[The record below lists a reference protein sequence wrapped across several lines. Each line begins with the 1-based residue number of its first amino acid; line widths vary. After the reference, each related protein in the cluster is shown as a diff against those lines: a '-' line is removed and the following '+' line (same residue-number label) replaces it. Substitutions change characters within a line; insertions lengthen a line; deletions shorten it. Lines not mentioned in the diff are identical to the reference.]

1 LTGRLE
7 AADQNLVE
15 HLDTPET
22 QTSLDNSKDIIALA
36 KSDLLVGFALNFINR
51 AKLGITI
58 VMLTLSVFV

>member
-1 LTGRLE
+1 LHQQNEQQKLTGRLE

-36 KSDLLVGFALNFINR
+36 KS
-51 AKLGITI
+51 T
-58 VMLTLSVFV
+58 